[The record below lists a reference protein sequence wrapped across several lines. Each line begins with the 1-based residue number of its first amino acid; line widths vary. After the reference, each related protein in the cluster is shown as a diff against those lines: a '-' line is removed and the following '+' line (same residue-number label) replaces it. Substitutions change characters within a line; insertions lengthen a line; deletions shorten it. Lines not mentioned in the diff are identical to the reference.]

1 MLHIGI
7 CDDSKEVCAE
17 LEDILWEYAQKK
29 KIQMDVLVWYTGEGL
44 CRYLKDQEHFLD
56 ILFLDIELISTDGIK
71 VGKYI
76 REELDNLETDIVYI
90 SGKSSYAMELFQ
102 VQPLDFLVKPLDK
115 NKIHRVIECKMR
127 LEEKRKGIFEYF
139 VSGYYFKVKY
149 REILYFSSQ
158 NKKIR
163 LVLQNEQKE
172 FNGKLKEVAKKVP
185 ESFIQIHQSY
195 IINFDHISECT
206 YESVR
211 MCNGEVLPISQSYRK
226 LVRAQIAKRIWRNR
240 R

>member
-17 LEDILWEYAQKK
+17 LEDIFWEYARKK
-29 KIQMDVLVWYTGEGL
+29 KIQIDVLVWYTGEGV
-44 CRYLKDQEHFLD
+44 CRYLKDQEYFPD

-149 REILYFSSQ
+149 RDILYFSSQ

-172 FNGKLKEVAKKVP
+172 FNGKLKEVSKKVP

-226 LVRAQIAKRIWRNR
+226 LVRDQIAKRIWRNR

>member
-17 LEDILWEYAQKK
+17 LEDILWEYARKK

-139 VSGYYFKVKY
+139 VSGFYFKVKY